1 MLEPTWNIW
10 VKSLDWNIVM
20 ISTAIKK
27 SMLKWKTVKIQA
39 YIKINKKGIVRILEY
54 FHFSLYSTTTSVSV
68 L

>member
-20 ISTAIKK
+20 LSTAIKK

>member
-27 SMLKWKTVKIQA
+27 SKLKWKTVKIQA

>member
-39 YIKINKKGIVRILEY
+39 YIKINKKRIVRILEY
-54 FHFSLYSTTTSVSV
+54 FHFSLYPTTTSVSV